1 MLIIKIVK
9 MAKDMIAKGEKCQE
23 TRMHTVDRDPGAYSK
38 EALYA
43 CPPP

>member
-1 MLIIKIVK
+1 

-23 TRMHTVDRDPGAYSK
+23 TRMHTVDPGAYSK